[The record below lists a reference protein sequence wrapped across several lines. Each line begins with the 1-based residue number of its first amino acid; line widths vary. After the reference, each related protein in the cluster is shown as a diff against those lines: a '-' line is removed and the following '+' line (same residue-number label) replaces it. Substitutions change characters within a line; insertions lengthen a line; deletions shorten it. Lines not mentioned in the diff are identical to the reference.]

1 MVNNT
6 FFKKLFGSSYHLEL
20 LARRIFYR
28 SRFYINI
35 YLQFNSIK
43 KLVQKKLAK
52 RIVELETNVH
62 KKEKVVVTWTAS
74 VKLK

>member
-1 MVNNT
+1 MANNT

-20 LARRIFYR
+20 LARRIFW
-28 SRFYINI
+28 SRFYSNI

-52 RIVELETNVH
+52 RIVELETNVY

>member
-20 LARRIFYR
+20 LARRIFW